1 MLTCLII
8 LPTGIYQYTKKIKPK
23 IQPTELYSVCSR
35 LVYVVTLL
43 WSNISSQKFATYSK
57 LAILTVPSIPLEVL
71 NTSYLTDSYIV
82 YTLKIESVPE
92 IAIFGLKMMVKSGL
106 EKIFWNSSMR
116 KPFSSNS
123 FCFIERRKMTN
134 SVIKITI
141 FPHGGISK

>member
-1 MLTCLII
+1 M
-8 LPTGIYQYTKKIKPK
+8 
-23 IQPTELYSVCSR
+23 QPTELYSVFCR

-106 EKIFWNSSMR
+106 EKIFL
-116 KPFSSNS
+116 KFLH
-123 FCFIERRKMTN
+123 EEA
-134 SVIKITI
+134 I
-141 FPHGGISK
+141 FF